1 MALFLF
7 SVLAVVQ
14 FTQPLLLQHV
24 LRCCCPVH
32 RFLIVLTAASCLCAS
47 PVMAIPAMD
56 DLELRLQGEAK
67 GWLDAT
73 CTYYGLGWLTADQG
87 TKALKRLTLL
97 LAAHY
102 LDPEEAERAKSA
114 ALSRDPQCKT
124 IWPESSQ

>member
-1 MALFLF
+1 MHQWGCTPSLRRQD
-7 SVLAVVQ
+7 VVS
-14 FTQPLLLQHV
+14 
-24 LRCCCPVH
+24 RWGSVH
-32 RFLIVLTAASCLCAS
+32 RLFIALAASCLLSS
-47 PVMAIPAMD
+47 PAMAIPAMD

-87 TKALKRLTLL
+87 SKALKRLMLL

-102 LDPEEAERAKSA
+102 LDPEETERAKSA

-124 IWPESSQ
+124 IWPESSP